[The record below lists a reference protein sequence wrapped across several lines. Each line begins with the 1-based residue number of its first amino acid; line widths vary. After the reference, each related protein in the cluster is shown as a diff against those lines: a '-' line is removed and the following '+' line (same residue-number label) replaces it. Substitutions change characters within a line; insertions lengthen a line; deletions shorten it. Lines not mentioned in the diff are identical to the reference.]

1 MPERTWQ
8 PLDAVLVTT
17 PRSEFRT
24 RLRNELEKRVHMA
37 TLTGV
42 REGFTTVTPY
52 LAVVEIERLITFAK
66 AAFDAVETLRSPGS
80 AGGVHYELRIGDSM
94 LMCGGG
100 GVYQGPS
107 KLAALHV
114 YVSDA
119 DAVYHRALE
128 AGAESLSP
136 PEDKP
141 YFERNAAVK
150 DPTGNVWY
158 IATRHAGAPRL
169 EGLRT
174 VTPFLLASNALGLIE
189 FLKQAFNARE
199 IEVYKSPDGK
209 LLHAAVW
216 IGDAALE
223 FGEAESLPSAF
234 YLYVPDADALYQ
246 QAVAAGAKSL
256 YPPSDQPYGDRCG
269 GVEDA
274 WGNTWYIA
282 SHSTPHQR

>member
-1 MPERTWQ
+1 
-8 PLDAVLVTT
+8 
-17 PRSEFRT
+17 
-24 RLRNELEKRVHMA
+24 MA

-52 LAVVEIERLITFAK
+52 LTVVEIDRLITFAK
-66 AAFDAVETLRSPGS
+66 EVFDAVETLRSPGS
-80 AGGVHYELRIGDSM
+80 AGGFHYELRIGDSM

-100 GVYQGPS
+100 GTFQGPS

-119 DAVYHRALE
+119 DAVYQRALQ
-128 AGAESLSP
+128 AGAESIAP

-150 DPTGNVWY
+150 DPTGIVWY
-158 IATRHAGAPRL
+158 IATKHAGVRRL
-169 EGLRT
+169 EGMRT
-174 VTPFLLASNALGLIE
+174 VTPFLQAPNALGLME
-189 FLKQAFNARE
+189 FLKEAFNARE
-199 IEVYKSPDGK
+199 IEVYKSPDGQ
-209 LLHAAVW
+209 LMHAAVW

-223 FGEAESLPSAF
+223 FGEADSLPAAF
-234 YLYVPDADALYQ
+234 YVYVPDADAFYR

-256 YPPSDQPYGDRCG
+256 SVPEDQPYGDRCG
-269 GVEDA
+269 GVEDG

-282 SHSTPHQR
+282 SHSARHSQ